1 MVYIF
6 ERRHENMQIEIRYNR
21 ASQTFQII
29 CRFADRTTTQES
41 FSGEASFR
49 SRLDEIR
56 TQLEREAWHTA
67 GPQLLAD
74 GWKL

>member
-6 ERRHENMQIEIRYNR
+6 ERKHENIQIEIRYNKV
-21 ASQTFQII
+21 SQSFQII
-29 CRFADRTTTQES
+29 CRFADGTTTQES

-56 TQLEREAWHTA
+56 TELERDAWQTA
-67 GPQLLAD
+67 GPHLLSE

>member
-6 ERRHENMQIEIRYNR
+6 ERESEVIKVETRYI
-21 ASQTFQII
+21 AATKTFQII
-29 CRFADRTTTQES
+29 CRLVDGTTTQET

-56 TQLEREAWHTA
+56 AGLERDAWHTA
-67 GPQLLAD
+67 GPQLLSE
-74 GWKL
+74 GWKI

>member
-6 ERRHENMQIEIRYNR
+6 ERENQVTQVETRYTK
-21 ASQTFQII
+21 ATKTFQII
-29 CRFADRTTTQES
+29 CRLADGTTTQES

-56 TQLEREAWHTA
+56 AGLERDAWHTA
-67 GPQLLAD
+67 GPHLLAE
-74 GWKL
+74 GWKI